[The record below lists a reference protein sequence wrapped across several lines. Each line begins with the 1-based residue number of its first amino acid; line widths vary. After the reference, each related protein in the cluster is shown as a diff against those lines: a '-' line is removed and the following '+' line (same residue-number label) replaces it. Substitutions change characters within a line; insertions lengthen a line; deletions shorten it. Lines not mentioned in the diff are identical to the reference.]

1 MNKINILVG
10 ILGLLFFVIGL
21 ITGIYSMAFAVLF
34 LAAGFIIAGDNPF
47 GNRIDPNIS
56 KARKITGMIFK
67 SLGLL
72 VLVFTLVIRILY

>member
-34 LAAGFIIAGDNPF
+34 LAVGFIIAGDNPF
-47 GNRIDPNIS
+47 GNHVDPNIS
-56 KARKITGMIFK
+56 KARRITGMIFK
-67 SLGLL
+67 TLGLL
-72 VLVFTLVIRILY
+72 VLVLTLFIRILY